1 MAVSLELSIN
11 GTVRPVGR
19 YLSWSPAPASLR
31 VADPDGGVGP
41 IRVTLRNGDAVS
53 GGKLVFRMERKDSST
68 DELNLELPDDG
79 TGRDFFVA
87 GRFGSPSTV
96 DGDAPLEVH
105 QQGAG
110 GALLESFP
118 LMVRVR
124 KDAERLTT
132 MERDRFLLALAR
144 LNDQGRG
151 LYQSYRD
158 AHREISLNEAHG
170 FDGFLP
176 WHRAYILD
184 LERELQHL
192 DPSAALPYWR
202 FDTPAPTLFTADFLG
217 APDPASGLAQF
228 APSNPLRLWSVDGL
242 PGINRTPHFN
252 PATSPAHNSIGQP
265 VRPDAIITGFT
276 GTYTQLRQPFES
288 NPHGRA
294 HVSFS
299 GEIDFP
305 PTAPRD
311 PLFFLLHCNVDRLWA
326 AWQWL
331 QQRFAPADT
340 ATYGFSGR
348 FGDPGSTRIGHNLL
362 DTMWPWNGVT
372 GGPGP
377 RPPTAPRTPFPGTLE
392 PAPGNAPTVGSMIDF
407 QGIHNATSE
416 LGFDYDDVPYQPDLP

>member
-1 MAVSLELSIN
+1 MTLSLELSIN
-11 GTVRPVGR
+11 GTVRPAGR

-31 VADPDGGVGP
+31 VADADGAVGP
-41 IRVTLRNGDAVS
+41 FQVTLRNSAAAS
-53 GGKLVFRMERKDSST
+53 GGKLVFRLERQDPPV
-68 DELNLELPDDG
+68 DELDLELPDDG
-79 TGRDFFVA
+79 TGREFFIA
-87 GRFGSPSTV
+87 GRFGSPSTD

-118 LMVRVR
+118 LMVRIR
-124 KDAERLTT
+124 KDAERLSTA
-132 MERDRFLLALAR
+132 ERGRFLLALAR

-158 AHREISLNEAHG
+158 AHQDNTLREAHG

-176 WHRAYILD
+176 WHRAYLLD
-184 LERELQHL
+184 LERELQNL
-192 DPSAALPYWR
+192 DPSVALPYWR
-202 FDTPAPTLFTADFLG
+202 FDTPAPTLFTAEFFG
-217 APDPASGLAQF
+217 APDPASGFARF
-228 APSNPLRLWSVDGL
+228 APSNPLRLWSVDGR
-242 PGINRTPHFN
+242 PGINRTPRFD
-252 PATSPAHNSIGQP
+252 PVTSPAHDSNGQQ
-265 VRPDAIITGFT
+265 VRPDAVITGFS
-276 GTYTQLRQPFES
+276 GPYSQLRQPFES
-288 NPHGRA
+288 NPHGTA

-299 GEIDFP
+299 GEIRSP

-331 QQRFAPADT
+331 QQRFDSADT
-340 ATYGFSGR
+340 ATYAFRGS

-392 PAPGNAPTVGSMIDF
+392 PAPGNAPTIRSMIDF
-407 QGIHNATSE
+407 QGVHNAASE
-416 LGFDYDDVPYQPDLP
+416 LGFDYDDVPYQPDVP